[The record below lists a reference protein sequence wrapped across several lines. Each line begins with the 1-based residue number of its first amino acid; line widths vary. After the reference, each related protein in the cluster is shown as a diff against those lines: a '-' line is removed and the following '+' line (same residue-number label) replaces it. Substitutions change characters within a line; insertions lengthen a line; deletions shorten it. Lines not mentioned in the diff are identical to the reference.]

1 MKKTA
6 EIIIAEQKAVSY
18 FCRLS
23 PIQAMK
29 VLFAMTLL
37 KGDQRLGDSNIYEV
51 RRIASFYEGVIPA
64 NFAKELATKLE
75 AEYSKKHPGVLLTKK
90 QAETYTDARYRKL
103 YEAVGFYGFAYIVP
117 TLESAKVYVANPA
130 NGIDERHMLNA
141 LRWEERREGVD
152 AESSNERHRWK
163 GIQLVGLEEFAS
175 ILLPYSFVIAS
186 VYELVTPGIRNIPI
200 ETYDEDEED
209 AKEEPVPM
217 TVLDMK
223 IHFIENAHLLRDFY
237 GTSKPTVPEGYAEDE
252 LVEDSCT
259 YALAKRKLLADSEA
273 VLKYVEQKKLYES
286 CTSLLSE
293 IFSEEEIQAIQEHA
307 ETIQHLIKS
316 EW

>member
-1 MKKTA
+1 MKKNA
-6 EIIIAEQKAVSY
+6 EIIIADRKAMDY

-51 RRIASFYEGVIPA
+51 RRIASFYEGVINA
-64 NFAKELATKLE
+64 NFAKELAVKLE

-90 QAETYTDARYRKL
+90 QAEAYTDARYRKL
-103 YEAVGFYGFAYIVP
+103 YDAVGFYGFAYIVP
-117 TLESAKVYVANPA
+117 ALESAKVHVANPA
-130 NGIDERHMLNA
+130 SGIDERHMLNA

-163 GIQLVGLEEFAS
+163 GIQLVGLEEF
-175 ILLPYSFVIAS
+175 PYSFVIAS
-186 VYELVTPGIRNIPI
+186 VYELVTPGVRNIPM
-200 ETYDEDEED
+200 EMYVEEEDEEQGE
-209 AKEEPVPM
+209 KEPM

-237 GTSKPTVPEGYAEDE
+237 GTSKPVVPEGYGMIELAEDTP
-252 LVEDSCT
+252 T
-259 YALAKRKLLADSEA
+259 YALAQQGYLINSEV
-273 VLKYVEQKKLYES
+273 VLKYVEDDKLYKS
-286 CTSLLSE
+286 CVARLNE
-293 IFSEEEIQAIQEHA
+293 VFSEEEIQVIQEHA
-307 ETIQHLIKS
+307 EAIQQLIKS
-316 EW
+316 DW